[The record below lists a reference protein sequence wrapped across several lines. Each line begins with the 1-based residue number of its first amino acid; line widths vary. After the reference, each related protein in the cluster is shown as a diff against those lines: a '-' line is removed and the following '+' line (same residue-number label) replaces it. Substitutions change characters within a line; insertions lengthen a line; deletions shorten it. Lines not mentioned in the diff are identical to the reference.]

1 MPVLN
6 TIADR
11 HDEMKGWRHALHAHP
26 ELGFEE
32 EWTSQFIAEKLES
45 FGIETHRGMAKTG
58 VVGIIHGQGSSSGK
72 SSGRMIGLR
81 ADIDALPM
89 QEANDFAHKSQ
100 IDGRMHACG
109 HDGHT
114 TMLLGAAQ
122 YLAETRNFDGTVVLI
137 FQPAEEGGG
146 GGQVMIEDGLFE
158 QFNVETVWGMHN
170 WPGVEEGKAVVQRG
184 PSMAAADVFRITIHG
199 KSGHAAMPH
208 TTVDTIAAGTALVQ
222 SLQTIVSRRVDPLDP
237 AVVSVTQFQAGST
250 HNVIA
255 GQAEIVGTARYVS
268 HETGAFIQ
276 SQLRQFAETITS
288 AYDCRF
294 DFEWE
299 PGYPPTINHPD
310 EANRAAAV
318 VEKVLGDNAV
328 IFDAPPSMA
337 SEDFS
342 YMLEA
347 RPGAYIWLGAG
358 DGSPRS
364 GSKGGMLHN
373 TGYDFNDDL
382 LPTGASFWAQLVESE
397 LPR

>member
-1 MPVLN
+1 MPVFN

-11 HDEMKGWRHALHAHP
+11 HEEMKGWRHALHAHP

-58 VVGIIHGQGSSSGK
+58 VVGIIRGQGSSD
-72 SSGRMIGLR
+72 RMIGLR
-81 ADIDALPM
+81 ADIDALEM
-89 QEANDFAHKSQ
+89 QEANDFDHKSQ

-146 GGQVMIEDGLFE
+146 GGQVMIEDGLFD

-170 WPGVEEGKAVVQRG
+170 WPGVEVGKAVVQRG
-184 PSMAAADVFRITIHG
+184 ASMAAADVFKITITG

-237 AVVSVTQFQAGST
+237 AVVSVTQFHAGST

-268 HETGAFIQ
+268 HETGAFIEQ
-276 SQLRQFAETITS
+276 QLRQFAETITS

-299 PGYPPTINHPD
+299 PGYPPTINHAD

-318 VEKVLGDNAV
+318 VEQVLGHDSV

-358 DGSPRS
+358 AG
-364 GSKGGMLHN
+364 GKGAMLHN

-382 LPTGASFWAQLVESE
+382 LPTGASFWAQLVETE

>member
-11 HDEMKGWRHALHAHP
+11 HEDMKGWRHALHAHP

-32 EWTSQFIAEKLES
+32 EWTSQFIADKLES

-58 VVGIIHGQGSSSGK
+58 VVGIIHGQSNT
-72 SSGRMIGLR
+72 SGRMIGLR

-89 QEANDFAHKSQ
+89 QEANDFDHKSQ

-146 GGQVMIEDGLFE
+146 GGQVMIEDGLFD
-158 QFNVETVWGMHN
+158 QFNVDTVWGMHN
-170 WPGVEEGKAVVQRG
+170 WPGVDVGKAVVQRG
-184 PSMAAADVFRITIHG
+184 ASMAAADVFKITIHG

-255 GQAEIVGTARYVS
+255 GEAEIVGTARYVS

-276 SQLRQFAETITS
+276 AQLRQFAETITA
-288 AYDCRF
+288 AYDCHF

-358 DGSPRS
+358 PAKEGA
-364 GSKGGMLHN
+364 MLHN
-373 TGYDFNDDL
+373 ANYDFNDEVL
-382 LPTGASFWAQLVESE
+382 ATGASYWAHLVESE
-397 LPR
+397 LPK

>member
-6 TIADR
+6 IIADR
-11 HDEMKGWRHALHAHP
+11 HEDMKGWRHALHAHP

-32 EWTSQFIAEKLES
+32 EWTSQFIADKLES
-45 FGIETHRGMAKTG
+45 FGIEIHRGMAKTG
-58 VVGIIHGQGSSSGK
+58 VVGIIHGLGSSDGGNT
-72 SSGRMIGLR
+72 SGRMIGLR

-89 QEANDFAHKSQ
+89 QEANDFDHKSQ

-146 GGQVMIEDGLFE
+146 GGQVMIEDGLFD

-170 WPGVEEGKAVVQRG
+170 WPGVDVGKAVVQRG
-184 PSMAAADVFRITIHG
+184 ASMAAADVFKITIHG

-255 GQAEIVGTARYVS
+255 GEAEIVGTARYVS
-268 HETGAFIQ
+268 HETGTFIQ
-276 SQLRQFAETITS
+276 AQLRQFAETITA
-288 AYDCRF
+288 AYDCHF

-358 DGSPRS
+358 AG
-364 GSKGGMLHN
+364 GKGAMLHN

-382 LPTGASFWAQLVESE
+382 LPTGASFWAQLVETE
-397 LPR
+397 LPRD

>member
-11 HDEMKGWRHALHAHP
+11 HEEMTAWRRYLHAHP

-32 EWTSQFIAEKLES
+32 HMTADFIAEKLES
-45 FGIETHRGMAKTG
+45 FGVEVHRGMATTG
-58 VVGIIHGQGSSSGK
+58 VIGVIHGQGNSDRK
-72 SSGRMIGLR
+72 IGLR

-89 QEANDFAHKSQ
+89 TEINDFDHKSTHE
-100 IDGRMHACG
+100 GRMHACG

-146 GGQVMIEDGLFE
+146 GGKVMIDDGLFTS
-158 QFNVETVWGMHN
+158 FDVETVWGMHN
-170 WPGVEEGKAVVQRG
+170 WPGLEVGKVIVQRG
-184 PSMAAADVFRITIHG
+184 ASMAAADAFEITITG

-208 TTVDTIAAGTALVQ
+208 TTIDTIAAGAAIVQ

-237 AVVSVTQFQAGST
+237 SVVSITQFHAGST
-250 HNVIA
+250 HNVIPN
-255 GQAEIVGTARYVS
+255 ETMLVGTARYVS
-268 HETGAFIQ
+268 RETGAFIEEKI
-276 SQLRQFAETITS
+276 RHITEQV
-288 AYDCRF
+288 AAAHDCRI
-294 DFEWE
+294 DFTWIA
-299 PGYPPTINHPD
+299 GYPPTINHPQ
-310 EANRAAAV
+310 EAERAAGV
-318 VEKVLGDNAV
+318 MNDVIGQDAV

-342 YMLEA
+342 YMLEE

-358 DGSPRS
+358 E
-364 GSKGGMLHN
+364 GGQGMMLHN

-382 LPTGASFWAQLVESE
+382 LPVGASYWARLVETE